1 MLKSADLV
9 SRSDFRAGPLFVSP
23 GRRLVQGPDGSANLE
38 PVVMK
43 VLIVLL
49 DARGAVVTREE
60 LFEKAW
66 GGALVGDDSLN
77 RAVARVR
84 KILADTAPGSSELET
99 IPRTGYRLTGAV
111 SAQVDSSGE
120 NPSDE
125 RRSTL
130 SRRLLLG
137 SATAAGIAGLAG
149 IGFWS
154 KRSKDRQFDEL
165 LQRGVEALEYGD
177 GTLVSANIL
186 EDAVAIRPT
195 DAAAQ
200 GLLAYALM
208 VNISNI
214 HKGAPGGGVERA
226 EQAVNTALRLDP
238 GEPNARLAQIELRRT
253 TLDLAGTEDAL
264 RRVLATA
271 PRNIFAM
278 RLLWNLLQSAGR
290 SREALALVR
299 QAIAIKPLAAANN
312 FPFAQLLWI
321 VGQTAEADRVI
332 DRAMEYWPDH
342 RVVRFARFTIFTY
355 TGRARTALAMLD
367 NDRTRPQVFSPA
379 SMALWRVSLK
389 ALDNPSA
396 ANVAA
401 TRATTLE
408 ATNKDPL
415 LSSQSILCMSAL
427 GDVDTAFKIAN
438 NLLQF
443 LAPATRQGAE
453 IEGKP
458 RASSTAWRFTPWLFT
473 PPAAPMRAD
482 PRFAALADGIGL
494 SAYWR
499 TRNVR
504 PDYQVDS

>member
-23 GRRLVQGPDGSANLE
+23 GRRLVEGPGGSANLE

-49 DARGAVVTREE
+49 DAAGAVVTREE

-84 KILADTAPGSSELET
+84 RILADAAPGSSELET

-111 SAQVDSSGE
+111 SVQVQAGGDQPAGPRPSSF
-120 NPSDE
+120 
-125 RRSTL
+125 

-137 SATAAGIAGLAG
+137 SVGGAAVASLAGLG
-149 IGFWS
+149 WWS
-154 KRSKDRQFDEL
+154 TRSKDRQFDEFVR
-165 LQRGVEALEYGD
+165 RGVEALEYGD
-177 GTLVSANIL
+177 GTQVSVNIL
-186 EDAVAIRPT
+186 QEAVGLRPD

-208 VNISNI
+208 VNTSNI
-214 HKGAPGGGVERA
+214 NKEAPSGGVERA
-226 EQAVNTALRLDP
+226 EQAVNAALRLDP
-238 GEPNARLAQIELRRT
+238 AEPNARLAQIELQRT

-290 SREALALVR
+290 SRDALALVKR
-299 QAIAIKPLAAANN
+299 AIAIKPLAAANN
-312 FPFAQLLWI
+312 FPLAQLLWI

-379 SMALWRVSLK
+379 SLALWRVSLK

-396 ANVAA
+396 ANVTAPRVA
-401 TRATTLE
+401 SLE
-408 ATNKDPL
+408 AARKDPL
-415 LSSQSILCMSAL
+415 LSSQAILCLSAL
-427 GDVDTAFKIAN
+427 GEVDAAFELAN

-443 LAPATRQGAE
+443 LAPASREGARSQ
-453 IEGKP
+453 GKP

-473 PPAAPMRAD
+473 PPAAALRAD
-482 PRFAALADGIGL
+482 PRFAALAEGIGL
-494 SAYWR
+494 TEYWR
-499 TRNVR
+499 ARNVR
-504 PDYQVDS
+504 PDYQLDS